1 MHTPDPRKHRGDFA
15 EGIAISFLKKKK
27 FVILSTNYRYR
38 AGEIDIIAYDKEK
51 KELVFVE
58 VRSKWYEKV
67 AENWRR
73 ESIVPEDTVNRVKL
87 KKIEKTAWL
96 FLEKE
101 PEKWQCYFKRLPIYS
116 FPEWRID
123 LISVSIEQS
132 SCKIQIRH
140 YKYLYV

>member
-1 MHTPDPRKHRGDFA
+1 MQASDSRKYRGNFA

-27 FVILSTNYRYR
+27 FAVLTTNYRYR

-58 VRSKWYEKV
+58 VRSKWYEKLSD
-67 AENWRR
+67 NWRQ
-73 ESIVPEDTVNRVKL
+73 EAIIPEDTVNTMKL
-87 KKIEKTAWL
+87 RKIEKTAWL

-101 PEKWQCYFKRLPIYS
+101 SEKWQNYFKNLPIYS

-123 LISVSIEQS
+123 LVSVSVERS
-132 SCKIQIRH
+132 SYKIQIRH
-140 YKYLYV
+140 YRYLYV